1 MSEHETLD
9 SLESPEN
16 PVDQQTAE
24 TPAAAMSPA
33 VRAEMDACQQLVDG
47 IASLG
52 FGVDMRLVQSRAEI
66 SGLCR
71 VLVNSGLI
79 PEETLQREIF
89 ASMRQIL
96 AATHQDCEVQLARM
110 NPQERAA
117 QIAGA
122 AAARRAAM
130 EAETQPQPQ
139 QPGAAKNGKGPN
151 LQVVRASDQLVIARR

>member
-1 MSEHETLD
+1 MSEPETLD
-9 SLESPEN
+9 TLASPEN
-16 PVDQQTAE
+16 PVDQQAAQP
-24 TPAAAMSPA
+24 PAPAMSAA
-33 VRAEMDACQQLVDG
+33 VRAEMDACQTLVDG

-71 VLVNSGLI
+71 VLVNSGII

-110 NPQERAA
+110 TPQERAA

-122 AAARRAAM
+122 AARKAALA
-130 EAETQPQPQ
+130 EAEQSHPQ
-139 QPGAAKNGKGPN
+139 QPEPSKNGKGPK
-151 LQVVRASDQLVIARR
+151 LQVVRASDQLVIAKR